1 VGAGVIYAVIIA
13 LWALVLVPM
22 WVRRH
27 DEANESRSVDR
38 FHDAMRILSRRG
50 TDMPDQRQVLQPRR
64 QPVVD
69 VVVTGGHR
77 PSATRSRAEARASQA
92 QRRRRTLAVLAG
104 VLLMVA
110 GLSLLGAVPVWLN
123 VLPLLLAAG
132 FVVHLRQEARRA
144 SAREARLR
152 RLRRESAGRAAVSGA
167 VAGAVAGS
175 QARRSE
181 RAREVFA
188 SSSAADVA
196 SSQPAEFYDAVADR
210 VWEPVPVPVPT
221 YVNAPKA
228 PRSVRQVDLT
238 QPGTYSSGRRVEDEL
253 FDQTRV
259 DEDFE
264 TALAAEVDHTAAADE
279 RGYDQRRRAAGQ

>member
-13 LWALVLVPM
+13 LWAVVLVPM

-77 PSATRSRAEARASQA
+77 SAATRSRAEARASQA

-104 VLLMVA
+104 VLLVVA
-110 GLSLLGAVPVWLN
+110 GLALLGVLPVWLIA
-123 VLPLLLAAG
+123 LPALLTAA

-144 SAREARLR
+144 AAREARVQ
-152 RLRRESAGRAAVSGA
+152 RLRRQSASRAVVSGA
-167 VAGAVAGS
+167 VTGAVAGS
-175 QARRSE
+175 EQRRAA

-188 SSSAADVA
+188 SAAPEQ

-221 YVNAPKA
+221 YVTAPKA
-228 PRSVRQVDLT
+228 PRSVRQLDLT

-264 TALAAEVDHTAAADE
+264 TALAAEVDHTESAE
-279 RGYDQRRRAAGQ
+279 GRGYDQRRRAAGQ

>member
-1 VGAGVIYAVIIA
+1 
-13 LWALVLVPM
+13 
-22 WVRRH
+22 
-27 DEANESRSVDR
+27 
-38 FHDAMRILSRRG
+38 
-50 TDMPDQRQVLQPRR
+50 
-64 QPVVD
+64 VVD

-77 PSATRSRAEARASQA
+77 SSATRSRAEARASQA

-104 VLLMVA
+104 VLLVVT
-110 GLSLLGAVPVWLN
+110 GLSLLGVLPVWLIA
-123 VLPLLLAAG
+123 LPLLLAAG
-132 FVVHLRQEARRA
+132 FVVHLRQEARRT

-167 VAGAVAGS
+167 VAGAVAGA
-175 QARRSE
+175 QRRRSSP
-181 RAREVFA
+181 AREVFA
-188 SSSAADVA
+188 SAAAADLE
-196 SSQPAEFYDAVADR
+196 SSQPAEFYDAVADQ

-228 PRSVRQVDLT
+228 PRSVRTMDLT
-238 QPGTYSSGRRVEDEL
+238 EPGTYSAGRRVEDEL

-264 TALAAEVDHTAAADE
+264 TALAAEVDHTADD

>member
-1 VGAGVIYAVIIA
+1 MGAGVIYAVIIA
-13 LWALVLVPM
+13 LWAVVLVPM

-38 FHDAMRILSRRG
+38 FHHAMRILSRRG

-77 PSATRSRAEARASQA
+77 SSATRSRAEARASQA

-104 VLLMVA
+104 VFLVVA
-110 GLSLLGAVPVWLN
+110 GLALLGVVSPWLA
-123 VLPLLLAAG
+123 VLPALLTAA

-152 RLRRESAGRAAVSGA
+152 RLRRESASRAAVSGA

-175 QARRSE
+175 EQRRAAR
-181 RAREVFA
+181 AVFA
-188 SSSAADVA
+188 STAAADLE

-228 PRSVRQVDLT
+228 PRSVRTMDLT
-238 QPGTYSSGRRVEDEL
+238 EPGTYSAGRRVEDEL

>member
-1 VGAGVIYAVIIA
+1 MGAGVIYAVIIA

-50 TDMPDQRQVLQPRR
+50 TAMPDHRQVLQPRR

-77 PSATRSRAEARASQA
+77 SAATRSRAEARASQA
-92 QRRRRTLAVLAG
+92 HRRRRTLAVLAG
-104 VLLMVA
+104 VLLVVA
-110 GLSLLGAVPVWLN
+110 GLALLGVLPVWLI
-123 VLPLLLAAG
+123 VLPLLLAGA

-144 SAREARLR
+144 STREARVR
-152 RLRRESAGRAAVSGA
+152 RLRRESASRADVSGT
-167 VAGAVAGS
+167 VAAAVAGS
-175 QARRSE
+175 EARAARR
-181 RAREVFA
+181 AVFA
-188 SSSAADVA
+188 SAAAADLEV
-196 SSQPAEFYDAVADR
+196 SQPAEFYDAVADR

-228 PRSVRQVDLT
+228 PRSVRTMDLT
-238 QPGTYSSGRRVEDEL
+238 QPGTYSSGRRAEDEL

-264 TALAAEVDHTAAADE
+264 TALAAEVDHTAAADD